1 MASATPLTATASAT
15 ASATATTTE
24 TSSGIVSYESF
35 DDMSLKDDI
44 LRGIYSFG
52 FEKPSAIQK
61 VAILPV
67 SEGKDVIAQAQ
78 SGTGK
83 TGAFTIGMLQ
93 RIDPSIPHIQA
104 IVVLP
109 TRELADQ
116 VHMVVTSIGAHS
128 GIKTVLAIGGE
139 RGMEQVRLITEGA
152 HILIGTPGRLFDL
165 ITNRVGVQ
173 AVANLKMMVI
183 DEADEMLSEGFQ
195 DQIREIFQKI
205 PQSAQVCLFS
215 ATLGNDV
222 LALTSRFMRDPVK
235 ILVKQDELTLDG
247 IQQYYIPMREQDKT
261 PVLLDLYETMS
272 ITQCM
277 IYCNSRTRVEE
288 LAETLRKNRF
298 TVGAIHG
305 QMTWDERNSVM
316 KDFRTGRIRVLISTD
331 LLARG
336 IDVQQVSIVINYD
349 IPREIPKYLHRI
361 GRSGR
366 YGRKGLGINF
376 VTEQTWEQ
384 LRLIQ
389 DYYRTEIMDMPTDFM
404 KHLSSS

>member
-1 MASATPLTATASAT
+1 MSASASTTTATDI
-15 ASATATTTE
+15 TE
-24 TSSGIVSYESF
+24 VSSSDIVSYDTF
-35 DDMSLKDDI
+35 DDMGLRDEI

-67 SEGKDVIAQAQ
+67 TQGKDVIAQAQ

-83 TGAFTIGMLQ
+83 TGAFAIGLLQ
-93 RIDPSIPHIQA
+93 RIDPAIPHIQA

-152 HILIGTPGRLFDL
+152 HILIGTPGRIYDL
-165 ITNRVGVQ
+165 IANRVGVQ
-173 AVANLKMMVI
+173 AVEQLKMMVI

-222 LALTSRFMRDPVK
+222 LALTARFMRSPVK

-261 PVLLDLYETMS
+261 SVLLDLYETMS

-305 QMTWDERNSVM
+305 HMTWDDRNRIM
-316 KDFRTGRIRVLISTD
+316 KEFRTGHLRVLISTD

-389 DYYRTEIMDMPTDFM
+389 DYYRTEIAEMPNDFM
-404 KHLSSS
+404 KHLTS

>member
-1 MASATPLTATASAT
+1 MSASASTTETT
-15 ASATATTTE
+15 TTTTE
-24 TSSGIVSYESF
+24 VSSSDIVSYETF
-35 DDMSLKDDI
+35 DDMGLRDDI

-67 SEGKDVIAQAQ
+67 TQGKDVIAQAQ

-83 TGAFTIGMLQ
+83 TGAFAIGLLQ
-93 RIDPSIPHIQA
+93 RIDPAIPHIQA

-152 HILIGTPGRLFDL
+152 HILIGTPGRIYDL

-173 AVANLKMMVI
+173 AVEQLKMMVI

-222 LALTSRFMRDPVK
+222 LALTARFMRSPVK

-305 QMTWDERNSVM
+305 HMTWDDRNRIM
-316 KDFRTGRIRVLISTD
+316 KEFRTGHLRVLISTD

-389 DYYRTEIMDMPTDFM
+389 DYYRTEIAEMPNDFM
-404 KHLSSS
+404 KHLTS